1 MNTII
6 SYQVNIIVRRTEMT
20 GIQRSFNE
28 RRSGKERRR
37 KISVGRL
44 FYRGPEKRSTKDRRL
59 PEERRNGWVRV
70 SKWSSVP
77 LWDLKIAKFLK

>member
-1 MNTII
+1 
-6 SYQVNIIVRRTEMT
+6 MT
-20 GIQRSFNE
+20 SIQRSFNE

-37 KISVGRL
+37 KISLGRL
-44 FYRGPEKRSTKDRRL
+44 FFRGPEKRSTMDRRL

>member
-1 MNTII
+1 MKEIH
-6 SYQVNIIVRRTEMT
+6 
-20 GIQRSFNE
+20 RSINE

-37 KISVGRL
+37 KLSVKRL

-59 PEERRNGWVRV
+59 PEERRDGWVRI

-77 LWDLKIAKFLK
+77 LWDLKIARFLK

>member
-1 MNTII
+1 
-6 SYQVNIIVRRTEMT
+6 MT
-20 GIQRSFNE
+20 GIHRSINE

-37 KISVGRL
+37 KICISRL
-44 FYRGPEKRSTKDRRL
+44 FYRGPEKRSIDDRRL
-59 PEERRNGWVRV
+59 LEERRNGWVRI

>member
-1 MNTII
+1 M
-6 SYQVNIIVRRTEMT
+6 
-20 GIQRSFNE
+20 GIQRSINE

-37 KISVGRL
+37 KISLSRL
-44 FYRGPEKRSTKDRRL
+44 LYSGPEKRGDQDRRM

>member
-1 MNTII
+1 
-6 SYQVNIIVRRTEMT
+6 MT
-20 GIQRSFNE
+20 GIHRAVTE

-37 KISVGRL
+37 KISLRRL
-44 FYRGPEKRSTKDRRL
+44 FYRGPEKRSTRDRRL
-59 PEERRNGWVRV
+59 PEERRDGWVRI